1 MKKIYYFLMLVLQS
15 IFLFGCVGDKVVI
28 SQEDEGCSEEVS
40 TEEGSFSQ
48 TDVATSEEK
57 IYVYV
62 CGHVREPGVYVL
74 SEDERICDALD
85 KAGGVTDDANLCALS
100 QAMKVTD
107 GQTIYV
113 PGIDEE
119 TVDAFV
125 SNEEDDGLVN
135 INKASEEELTSLPGI
150 GSSKASD
157 IINYREE
164 HGFYNSIEE
173 LMNIPGIKEGV
184 FNKIKDKI
192 KT

>member
-1 MKKIYYFLMLVLQS
+1 MKKTYYFLMLSLVS
-15 IFLFGCVGDKVVI
+15 IFLFGCTGDEVVI
-28 SQEDEGCSEEVS
+28 SQGQSVQSKEASSEGEVSPDTEEVA
-40 TEEGSFSQ
+40 
-48 TDVATSEEK
+48 DTSEV
-57 IYVYV
+57 YVYV
-62 CGHVREPGVYVL
+62 CGHVNEPGVYAL
-74 SEDERICDALD
+74 CEDSRICDALD
-85 KAGGVTDDANLCALS
+85 KAGGVTEDANPTALS

-119 TVDAFV
+119 NVDASGV
-125 SNEEDDGLVN
+125 EEDDGLIN

-164 HGFYNSIEE
+164 HGPYNSIED

-184 FNKIKDKI
+184 FNKIKDKV